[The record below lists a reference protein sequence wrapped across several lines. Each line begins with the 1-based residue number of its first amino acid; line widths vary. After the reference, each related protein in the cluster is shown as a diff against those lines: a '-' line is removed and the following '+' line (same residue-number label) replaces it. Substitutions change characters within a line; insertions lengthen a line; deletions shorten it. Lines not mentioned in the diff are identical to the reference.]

1 MQVALSQRPICIPA
15 SKNGDSES
23 GAVRRC
29 RVHLSSLGA
38 TICGRHFRARLLEDK
53 DVKWTVYEMLVLTL
67 NVTER

>member
-29 RVHLSSLGA
+29 RVYLSSSGA
-38 TICGRHFRARLLEDK
+38 PMCGRHFRARLLEDK
-53 DVKWTVYEMLVLTL
+53 DVKWTVNEMFVSTL
-67 NVTER
+67 DVTER